1 MTTYDEV
8 LPAVVQILR
17 ENPEL
22 HALAPVIINRDL
34 NGRVRLVVDAQL
46 GSPCDMVDA
55 LKHSASEISARVG
68 RYAHPADRAII
79 VEENFA
85 EILSKSYAFDG
96 NPDIRVV
103 ERLATE
109 GSWSS
114 ISPVS
119 QGATRVAFFSIKGG
133 VGRSTAMASVAWSL
147 AKSGKRVLVVDLDLE
162 SPGLSSS
169 LLPSAY
175 RPRFGV
181 TDWLVEDLV
190 GNADQVFN
198 DLVATSPLSHDG
210 DIFVVPAYG
219 ADPGEYVSKLGRAWM
234 PVLKGGIRESWSE
247 RLGRLLNDLEERLAP
262 DIIFIDSRAGIDEVA
277 SACVTDLGAALVLLF
292 AIDGEQTWAGY
303 RVLFN
308 HWRSTGV
315 ARDIRDRL
323 QVVGAVIPED
333 GGVEYMSLLR
343 ESSWDLFT
351 SHLYDEVAPGELS
364 DVGGWSFSESDES
377 APHYPWPIR
386 WQRGFSALRSLHGRL
401 EEVDEDLVNLT
412 FGRLIQELSLSIRE
426 VGNDA

>member
-8 LPAVVQILR
+8 LPAVVEILR
-17 ENPEL
+17 ANPEL
-22 HALAPVIINRDL
+22 GALAPIVINRDL
-34 NGRVRLVVDAQL
+34 NGRVRLVVDARL
-46 GSPCDMVDA
+46 GTREEINEA
-55 LKHSASEISARVG
+55 LGKSVSEIFDRIGV
-68 RYAHPADRAII
+68 YAHHVDRALI
-79 VEENFA
+79 VEDNF
-85 EILSKSYAFDG
+85 EDVLNKGYAYDG
-96 NPDIRVV
+96 CLDIRVV

-119 QGATRVAFFSIKGG
+119 NGATRVTFFSIKGG
-133 VGRSTAMASVAWSL
+133 VGRSTAMASIAWSL

-169 LLPSAY
+169 LLPTEY

-190 GNADQVFN
+190 GNGGQVFK
-198 DLVATSPLSHDG
+198 DIVATSPLSHDG

-219 ADPGEYVSKLGRAWM
+219 AAPGEYVSKLGRAWM
-234 PVLKGGIRESWSE
+234 PVLKNGLREAWSE
-247 RLGRLLNDLEERLAP
+247 RLGRLLDALEERLVP
-262 DIIFIDSRAGIDEVA
+262 DIILIDSRAGIDEVA

-292 AIDGEQTWAGY
+292 AVDGEQTWAGY
-303 RVLFN
+303 KVLFN

-315 ARDIRDRL
+315 ARDIRERL

-333 GGVEYMSLLR
+333 GSVEYLALLR
-343 ESSWDLFT
+343 ESSWDLFNLN
-351 SHLYDEVAPGELS
+351 LYDEVAPGKLPDEA
-364 DVGGWSFSESDES
+364 DWSFGEADES

-386 WQRGFSALRSLHGRL
+386 WQRGFSSLRSLHGRL
-401 EEVDEDLVNLT
+401 EGVDEELVNMS
-412 FGRLIQELSLSIRE
+412 FGRLIQEISLIIPK
-426 VGNDA
+426 GGGDA